1 VGHTPYGLA
10 RAREA
15 PITRFGAP
23 VANLI
28 QVNAGTPRS
37 AEMAAAE
44 DAQDVVFGGSI
55 KKGRSFISD
64 GMADMKAAD
73 IMVTTVVTVGP
84 ECSIENVADTLL
96 ENHVSAVPVVSNGGD
111 LVGIVSEGDL
121 IRRTEIDTER
131 RRSRWLALLIGI
143 QPLAAE
149 FVKSHAG
156 RVADVMTRDVIVATP
171 DTPLRHI
178 AALLE
183 KNGIKRVPIVS
194 NGKLVGIVS
203 RANLVQALA
212 SARKQV
218 KASAATSDLLI
229 REELLSRLHAEP
241 WARTSRL
248 NVIVHDGTVELWG
261 TVRSRAEKQA
271 IRLVAEATSGV
282 RAVNDN
288 IIVESI
294 MFALQHAIA

>member
-1 VGHTPYGLA
+1 
-10 RAREA
+10 
-15 PITRFGAP
+15 
-23 VANLI
+23 
-28 QVNAGTPRS
+28 
-37 AEMAAAE
+37 
-44 DAQDVVFGGSI
+44 
-55 KKGRSFISD
+55 
-64 GMADMKAAD
+64 MKAAD
-73 IMVTTVVTVGP
+73 VMVSPVVTVGP
-84 ECSIENVADTLL
+84 ECSVDDVAETLL
-96 ENHVSAVPVVSNGGD
+96 ENRISAVPVVANGGD

-131 RRSRWLALLIGI
+131 QRSRRLALLLGT

-149 FVKSHAG
+149 FVKAHAC
-156 RVADVMTRDVIVATP
+156 RVADLMTRDVIVATP

-212 SARKQV
+212 SARKEI
-218 KASAATSDLLI
+218 KAAAATSDRMI
-229 REELLSRLHAEP
+229 REELLSRLRAEP

-261 TVRSRAEKQA
+261 SVRSRAEKQA
-271 IRLVAEATSGV
+271 IRLAAELTPGV
-282 RAVNDN
+282 RAINDN
-288 IIVESI
+288 LIVESI
-294 MFALQHAIA
+294 TSAVQLAIA

>member
-1 VGHTPYGLA
+1 M
-10 RAREA
+10 
-15 PITRFGAP
+15 
-23 VANLI
+23 
-28 QVNAGTPRS
+28 RS
-37 AEMAAAE
+37 S
-44 DAQDVVFGGSI
+44 VGSI
-55 KKGRSFISD
+55 KEGQSLNAT

-73 IMVTTVVTVGP
+73 VMVSTVVTVGP
-84 ECSIENVADTLL
+84 ECSVQDLAETLL
-96 ENHVSAVPVVSNGGD
+96 ENRISAVPVVSNGGD

-121 IRRTEIDTER
+121 VRRTEMDTER
-131 RRSRWLALLIGI
+131 RRSRWLALLIGA
-143 QPLAAE
+143 QPLGAE
-149 FVKSHAG
+149 FVKPNAC

-194 NGKLVGIVS
+194 SGKLVGIVS

-212 SARKQV
+212 SARKEV
-218 KASAATSDLLI
+218 KAAAATSDRMI
-229 REELLSRLHAEP
+229 REELLSRLSREP

-261 TVRSRAEKQA
+261 AIRSRAEKQA
-271 IRLVAEATSGV
+271 IRRAAELTPGV

-288 IIVESI
+288 LVVESI
-294 MFALQHAIA
+294 TSTLQPAIA

>member
-1 VGHTPYGLA
+1 
-10 RAREA
+10 
-15 PITRFGAP
+15 
-23 VANLI
+23 
-28 QVNAGTPRS
+28 
-37 AEMAAAE
+37 
-44 DAQDVVFGGSI
+44 
-55 KKGRSFISD
+55 
-64 GMADMKAAD
+64 MKAAD
-73 IMVTTVVTVGP
+73 IMVSSVIAVGP
-84 ECSIENVADTLL
+84 DCSVQDVAETLL
-96 ENHVSAVPVVSNGGD
+96 ENRISAVPVVSNGGD

-131 RRSRWLALLIGI
+131 RRSRWLALLIGT

-171 DTPLRHI
+171 DTPLRHF

-194 NGKLVGIVS
+194 NGKLVGIIS

-212 SARKQV
+212 SARKEI
-218 KASAATSDLLI
+218 KAAAATSDRMI
-229 REELLSRLHAEP
+229 REELMSRLRAEP

-261 TVRSRAEKQA
+261 RVRSRAENQA
-271 IRLVAEATSGV
+271 IRLAAELTPGV
-282 RAVNDN
+282 RAINDN
-288 IIVESI
+288 LIVESI
-294 MFALQHAIA
+294 TSAVRLGIA

>member
-1 VGHTPYGLA
+1 
-10 RAREA
+10 
-15 PITRFGAP
+15 
-23 VANLI
+23 
-28 QVNAGTPRS
+28 
-37 AEMAAAE
+37 
-44 DAQDVVFGGSI
+44 
-55 KKGRSFISD
+55 
-64 GMADMKAAD
+64 MADMKAAD
-73 IMVTTVVTVGP
+73 VMVTTVVTVGP
-84 ECSIENVADTLL
+84 ECSIENVAETLL
-96 ENHVSAVPVVSNGGD
+96 ENGVSAVPVISNGGD

-121 IRRTEIDTER
+121 IRRTEIDTEH
-131 RRSRWLALLIGI
+131 RRSRWLALLIGS

-171 DTPLRHI
+171 DTPLRQI

-212 SARKQV
+212 SARKEI
-218 KASAATSDLLI
+218 KAAAATSDRMV
-229 REELLSRLHAEP
+229 REDLLSRLRAEP

-248 NVIVHDGTVELWG
+248 NVIVPDGPVELWG

-271 IRLVAEATSGV
+271 IRSAAEVTPGV
-282 RAVNDN
+282 RTVSDN
-288 IIVESI
+288 LIVESS
-294 MFALQHAIA
+294 ASTLYLATA